1 MKGLAKIDGIHL
13 IISTMKQLI
22 YEPEL
27 QRAGLNALRPFVV
40 SDGYRQKCEVEGVV
54 SSALQILSAYPC
66 DVPMVK
72 LTFELLRALVAD
84 PTTRGNTIK
93 EGLVSALV
101 SICTGGS
108 NIANIEL
115 TEESVSILA
124 QASDEEACRRDFEKH
139 RFKEIL
145 LSLLQGFP
153 NSQRLQHHGSE
164 MLKSAFPEKS
174 MSSAALKAST
184 GAMFKIVV
192 IGGISV
198 GKTCFVM
205 RGCQNTF
212 TEDVKSTIGVH
223 MDFATIEYPNR
234 HVTLQ
239 VYDTAGEE
247 RYRAQATSFYR
258 NAHAAVLVYDQTQGT
273 SFEELE
279 SFRDEV
285 LRVVDDDKVLFFVV
299 GSKDDLKAKHVVDQD
314 TARCFARGIDAPVSF
329 VSAIANTGVHGTFR
343 SIVDQ
348 LSLKWPD
355 GPPDSRRDAVKLGV
369 EDTAGT
375 KCCN

>member
-1 MKGLAKIDGIHL
+1 MADLAKNDGIHL
-13 IISTMKQLI
+13 IVTTMKQLI

-27 QRAGLNALRPFVV
+27 QMAGLQAVRAFVRSEKYRPL
-40 SDGYRQKCEVEGVV
+40 CEEEGVV
-54 SSALQILSAYPC
+54 SRALQILSAYPY

-72 LTFELLRALVAD
+72 ATFELLREVVAD
-84 PTTRGNTIK
+84 PLTRSKAIS
-93 EGLVSALV
+93 EGLVAGLV
-101 SICTGGS
+101 GICTGGS

-124 QASDEEACRRDFEKH
+124 MAADEEQCRRDFERH

-164 MLKSAFPEKS
+164 ILKSAFPEKTS
-174 MSSAALKAST
+174 TAVKSAT

-212 TEDVKSTIGVH
+212 SEDVKSTIGVH

-258 NAHAAVLVYDQTQGT
+258 NAHAAVLVYDQTQAN

-279 SFRDEV
+279 SFREEV
-285 LRVVDDDKVLFFVV
+285 LRVVDNDKVLFFVV
-299 GSKDDLKAKHVVDQD
+299 GSKDDLKEKQAVDQD
-314 TARCFARGIDAPVSF
+314 VASLYARKIDASASF

-343 SIVDQ
+343 SIVDALIQ
-348 LSLKWPD
+348 KWPN
-355 GPPDSRRDAVKLGV
+355 GPPESNRDSVKIGATT
-369 EDTAGT
+369 EASRG
-375 KCCN
+375 CCA